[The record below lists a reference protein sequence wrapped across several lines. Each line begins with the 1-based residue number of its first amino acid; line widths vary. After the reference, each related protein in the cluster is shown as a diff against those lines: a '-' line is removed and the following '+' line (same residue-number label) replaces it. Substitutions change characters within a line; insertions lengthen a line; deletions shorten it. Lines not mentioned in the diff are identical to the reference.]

1 MIVLEVLVGGAPDRL
16 SAQLDAAS
24 VLCCREEGIDNAIAY
39 GRLVSDEEIRRLN
52 HAFRGID
59 RATDVLSFPSVQ
71 YQTGQTAK
79 DAEKR
84 LRRERDPETGLP
96 HLGDFAISL
105 PTAMCQAETYGHG
118 LDRELCYL
126 AVHAMLHLM
135 GYDHE
140 SEADKAVMRTKEERV
155 MAQLN
160 LRRPNV

>member
-1 MIVLEVLVGGAPDRL
+1 MILLDIEVAGAPERL
-16 SAQLDAAS
+16 VERLDAAS
-24 VLCCREEGIDNAIAY
+24 ALCCREEGIGDAVAF
-39 GRLVSDEEIRRLN
+39 GRLVDDGEIRRIN
-52 HAFRGID
+52 REFRGID
-59 RATDVLSFPSVQ
+59 RSTDVLSFPSVQ
-71 YQTGQTAK
+71 YRRGQTAK

-105 PTAMCQAETYGHG
+105 PTAMRQADEYGHG

-126 AVHAMLHLM
+126 TVHALLHLM

-140 SEADKAVMRTKEERV
+140 EDRDKAAMRGMEERV

-160 LRRPNV
+160 LRRPIV